1 MVKDAKEAFSF
12 EKLRVYQDS
21 LEFSKKIYELTKIFP
36 KDEIFGITSQ
46 LRRASYSVPLNIAEG
61 SGLTKSE
68 FKNFLRKSRGSLY
81 ECVPI
86 LSIALENKYITDEH
100 FKMFYRECLRLSKSV
115 SALINSIK

>member
-1 MVKDAKEAFSF
+1 MVKDSNEIFSF

-21 LEFSKKIYELTKIFP
+21 LDFSKKIYKLTKKFP

-46 LRRASYSVPLNIAEG
+46 LRRAASSVPLNIAEG
-61 SGLTKSE
+61 SSLTKPE

-81 ECVPI
+81 ECIPI
-86 LSIALENKYITDEH
+86 LSIALENRYLADDQFEMLHKN
-100 FKMFYRECLRLSKSV
+100 CLRLAKSV